1 MKKSLLGRF
10 PKEIQSSRIVYLC
23 CSLCF
28 NLSCRAYLLH
38 NWPCNIDLSY
48 DTILIV
54 FTQIMKLSMWYG
66 IQYYLIVH
74 MSIDV
79 SWQNMSSLFLILIG
93 WYFRVINKCHF
104 YWDSRIRL
112 LYCCC
117 INVATNIQKNLFP
130 FIPGEIDRPLLDNI
144 SLFVTVVICI

>member
-10 PKEIQSSRIVYLC
+10 PKETQSSRIVYLC

-54 FTQIMKLSMWYG
+54 FTQTPCNHELPEF
-66 IQYYLIVH
+66 
-74 MSIDV
+74 
-79 SWQNMSSLFLILIG
+79 SWQNMSSLFLFLIG

>member
-10 PKEIQSSRIVYLC
+10 PKETQSSRIVYLC

-54 FTQIMKLSMWYG
+54 FTETNEI
-66 IQYYLIVH
+66 
-74 MSIDV
+74 IDV
-79 SWQNMSSLFLILIG
+79 VWNTILSYCAYVYRRMSSLFLILIG

>member
-10 PKEIQSSRIVYLC
+10 PKETQSSRIVYLC
-23 CSLCF
+23 CRLCF

-54 FTQIMKLSMWYG
+54 FTEANEI
-66 IQYYLIVH
+66 
-74 MSIDV
+74 IDV
-79 SWQNMSSLFLILIG
+79 VWNTILSYCAYVYRRNMSSLFFILIG